1 MRKLLI
7 SLVCGAS
14 LALSGC
20 STVSG
25 WSDAVSDSLGG
36 LPLMYRPDVQQGNV
50 IEQREINR
58 LVIGMSKN
66 QVRFTM
72 GTPMLI
78 DVFHQDRWDYFYTMK
93 RNRQP
98 FEQEQVIL
106 LFEDDRLIA
115 IEGDRRQIVDGD
127 IGTDQQ
133 AKVVSVPDFGTYNEG
148 ILSGILE
155 SVGLESEL
163 DD

>member
-1 MRKLLI
+1 
-7 SLVCGAS
+7 
-14 LALSGC
+14 
-20 STVSG
+20 
-25 WSDAVSDSLGG
+25 
-36 LPLMYRPDVQQGNV
+36 MYRPDVQQGNV

-93 RNRQP
+93 RNRKP